1 MEVCVR
7 CKLKSADFKC
17 EECQCLFCSECDTF
31 IHSIPSKVNHDRIFI
46 SDNIKELPNNNQYN
60 FNSKNNFNNDSN
72 NQINSMNISN
82 INKLPEYYSSGFNT
96 QRLINDINENN
107 DCEKDDLRKKIH
119 ELNQELN
126 TTKKVY
132 EERINY
138 LHQHLNDV
146 NIINKNNI
154 EKIKLE
160 YKTQINNII
169 NDKDS
174 QIQFLIEEINKH
186 KEINSDL
193 NQKYTELEI
202 KYNEAEEKYLN
213 EINNLNNDLK
223 ALYNEKESIDN
234 FYKNKIDEINNIN
247 KIDKER
253 IISNYE
259 IAISKLNEN
268 YSGSK
273 DKYIKVIQDRENNFK
288 EFKELAKKEKDEL
301 NSIIDKL
308 KETNLASEKDQN
320 ELIKINENL
329 KDAFDKV
336 NSELGQIKDNLKYT
350 NKENKKLNKQN
361 TIMSSQYSEIKK
373 ANDQLHGIVYGRFG
387 RK

>member
-1 MEVCVR
+1 MEVCAR
-7 CKLKSADFKC
+7 CKLKIADFKC

-46 SDNIKELPNNNQYN
+46 SQSLKQLPNNNQFN
-60 FNSKNNFNNDSN
+60 FNLQNNLNNNNN
-72 NQINSMNISN
+72 NQFNSVNISN
-82 INKLPEYYSSGFNT
+82 INKSNDYYSSGFNT
-96 QRLINDINENN
+96 QRLINEINDNN
-107 DCEKDDLRKKIH
+107 DSEKDELRKKIY

-126 TTKKVY
+126 TTKKVL

-138 LHQHLNDV
+138 LHQHLDEV
-146 NIINKNNI
+146 KMINKNNI
-154 EKIKLE
+154 EKLKLE
-160 YKTQINNII
+160 YKTQINNIV

-193 NQKYTELEI
+193 NQKNTELEI

-213 EINNLNNDLK
+213 EINTLNNEIQNLNN
-223 ALYNEKESIDN
+223 EKNSIDN
-234 FYKNKIDEINNIN
+234 FYKNKIEQINNMN
-247 KIDKER
+247 KAEKER

-259 IAISKLNEN
+259 ITISKLNEN

-273 DKYIKVIQDRENNFK
+273 EKYIKVIQDRENNFK
-288 EFKELAKKEKDEL
+288 EFKELSKKEKDEL

-308 KETNLASEKDQN
+308 KESISTSEKDQN
-320 ELIKINENL
+320 ELIKMNENL
-329 KDAFDKV
+329 KLALEKI
-336 NSELGQIKDNLKYT
+336 NSELGETKDNLKYT
-350 NKENKKLNKQN
+350 NKEKNKLNKQN
-361 TIMSSQYSEIKK
+361 TIMSGQYSEIKK